1 MLMAVV
7 SGHHGRI
14 SFLLVL
20 IATSVGTKVSF
31 ITLRV
36 AWWNEATNRRGF
48 FKKCFLVELSWGVFF
63 LCHEAE
69 GMRGYPM
76 A

>member
-7 SGHHGRI
+7 SGHHGGI

-48 FKKCFLVELSWGVFF
+48 VFWWS
-63 LCHEAE
+63 
-69 GMRGYPM
+69 YPGEFFFVP
-76 A
+76 